1 MFESLRNRT
10 IGLSFSLEIEQF
22 CHLGSFFSGHIV
34 TLYTQ
39 HAVHKY
45 IYIHNVI
52 VIDKCSVLQYVS

>member
-45 IYIHNVI
+45 IYIYI
-52 VIDKCSVLQYVS
+52 MLLL